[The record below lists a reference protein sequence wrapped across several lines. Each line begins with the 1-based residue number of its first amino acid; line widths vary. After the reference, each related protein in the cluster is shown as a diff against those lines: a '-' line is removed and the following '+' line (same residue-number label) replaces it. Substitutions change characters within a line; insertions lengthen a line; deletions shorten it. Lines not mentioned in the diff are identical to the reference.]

1 MAQREDFSNNV
12 LGEFVSSLAG
22 ADTDYYDADRLIDS
36 IMGAFQRYFERL
48 TLAIVIEDPRW
59 NVVRVV
65 RSVGPAAPLLEDSLG
80 GTPPRYW
87 ESIRQLALGRR
98 FDELPSKILP
108 GKIAP
113 EVDDRLRCL
122 IVPLTSMKHSR
133 GALIALYEGTRLH
146 SDAPEWAALQY
157 VEHDLVIAIER
168 RVSERLR
175 ERLNRQTAVTRR
187 LTHRLTD
194 ASLDNSDWI
203 GVVFAGLIEVFDA
216 SVVRLALDNATLP
229 LEYEATKES
238 PGLDIRRRTSG
249 RGTANYVTATG
260 QPVISAFVRY
270 GLIEPIDALA
280 HARTRQR
287 SQSYL
292 AVPLRDEANHVIGV
306 IAVLDRA
313 PYRFNDD
320 DLEFLTQIAETLAAG
335 ITYRAAIRQSLRDA
349 RQNASFAKALDQA
362 ADAVIVV
369 GANQTATYA
378 NVAAERLF
386 GYSAS
391 ELMSFPSEELVREP
405 ERHVLRSEEVLDR
418 LFGRQVITLDLPC
431 RRKDGSTFIGGFTI
445 VGQFDER
452 NLPTGWIAN
461 IRDHTERVAREAHL
475 RHEADIDPLTA
486 TLNRRAFV
494 AHLRD
499 AISTLDGSSYL
510 AVAYVDLNGF
520 KAVNDTYGHAAG
532 DELLKLIAQRLAS
545 GIKAGDVL
553 SRFGGDE
560 FLVLLRDLRSPRD
573 AQVITNRLAERIGG
587 TGITV
592 GKDQIL
598 VTASFGL
605 SVTRSSAT
613 DAERLIQRAD
623 QAMYRTKGQGG
634 PDGVRGTLRTSPT
647 SDLSLAEDIQRL
659 ILARN
664 TDEFTFSFRTFR
676 TVDDDTPYCT
686 RAVVTWR
693 HPTRGTLSE
702 AEFREPARLARLSD
716 RLDLLMLAALGN
728 VVAAGGTSE
737 PLAPRLLIDI
747 SAESLVRP
755 GFLRAYRRS
764 VERMFRGHV
773 DEMVLGIR
781 SQLPSWLS
789 YPKLHDAMRQLVD
802 DGRTSC
808 ALVDPEMLSKLASQ
822 PVRYPVRYV
831 FIPFSSYTEIPDDLT
846 VEVLDAQ
853 VRLARTLDAVVC
865 VGGAGP
871 HYDDILRHT
880 LVTAR
885 SLV

>member
-1 MAQREDFSNNV
+1 MAKREDFSNNV

-22 ADTDYYDADRLIDS
+22 ADSDYYDADRLIDS
-36 IMGAFQRYFERL
+36 IMEAFQRYFVHL
-48 TLAIVIEDPRW
+48 SVAIVVEDPRW

-65 RSVGPAAPLLEDSLG
+65 RSVGPAAVLFDEALG

-98 FDELPSKILP
+98 FDELPSTILP
-108 GKIAP
+108 GTIDASLD
-113 EVDDRLRCL
+113 ERYRCL
-122 IVPLTSMKHSR
+122 VVPLSSMKDSR
-133 GALIALYEGTRLH
+133 GALIALYEGTHLN

-168 RVSERLR
+168 QVSERLR
-175 ERLNRQTAVTRR
+175 ERLNRQTSVTRR

-194 ASLDNSDWI
+194 TSLDNSDWI
-203 GVVFAGLIEVFDA
+203 GVVFEGLIEVFEA
-216 SVVRLALDNATLP
+216 SVVRLALNNGAIP
-229 LEYEATKES
+229 LEYEATKDAL
-238 PGLDIRRRTSG
+238 GLYVRRRPSG
-249 RGTANYVTATG
+249 RGTANYVTSTG

-270 GLIEPIDALA
+270 GLVDPIDALA

-292 AVPLRDEANHVIGV
+292 AVPLREDESEVIGV

-320 DLEFLTQIAETLAAG
+320 DLAFLTQIAETLAAG

-349 RQNASFAKALDQA
+349 RENASFAKALEQA

-369 GANQTATYA
+369 GPAQAATYA
-378 NVAAERLF
+378 NDAAERLF
-386 GYSAS
+386 GYSAE
-391 ELMSFPSEELVREP
+391 ELMSFPSETLVREP
-405 ERHVLRSEEVLDR
+405 ERHILRSKEVLDK
-418 LFGRQVITLDLPC
+418 LFTREVITLDLPC
-431 RRKDGSTFIGGFTI
+431 ARKDGSTFIGGFTI

-461 IRDHTERVAREAHL
+461 IRDHTERVNREANL
-475 RHEADIDPLTA
+475 RYEADIDPLTS

-499 AISTLDGSSYL
+499 AIGALDGSDYL

-532 DELLKLIAQRLAS
+532 DELLRLIAQRLSS

-560 FLVLLRDLRSPRD
+560 FLVLLRHLRSPRD

-587 TGITV
+587 SGITV
-592 GKDQIL
+592 GRDQIL

-605 SVTRSSAT
+605 SVTRSNAT

-634 PDGVRGTLRTSPT
+634 IGAAKGALRSSPA

-664 TDEFTFSFRTFR
+664 TTEFSFRFQTYR
-676 TVDDDTPYCT
+676 KVNDDTPYCT
-686 RAVVTWR
+686 RAVVTWT
-693 HPTRGTLSE
+693 HPIRGDLSE
-702 AEFREPARLARLSD
+702 SEFREPARLARLSD
-716 RLDLLMLAALGN
+716 RLDLLILAAFGGA
-728 VVAAGGTSE
+728 VAKRAAAE
-737 PLAPRLLIDI
+737 RLAPRLMIDVA
-747 SAESLVRP
+747 AESLVRP

-764 VERMFRGHV
+764 VESIVR
-773 DEMVLGIR
+773 DEAEELVLGIR

-789 YPKLHDAMRQLVD
+789 YPKLHDAMNQLVD

-822 PVRYPVRYV
+822 PVRFPVRYV

-846 VEVLDAQ
+846 AEVLDAQ
-853 VRLARTLDAVVC
+853 VRLARTLDAAVC

-885 SLV
+885 SLR